1 LTEKLTTC
9 LWFDGNS
16 EEAAKFYVDLFPDA
30 MIHEVTPAPSDYPAG
45 KAGDVLLVS
54 FSIFG
59 RPFQALNGGDFVRFN
74 EAVSLSIACETQD
87 EVDHYWHA
95 LSAHPEAEQCGW
107 VKDRFGLSWQIV
119 PTVLTRLI
127 ADQDRAKAK
136 RAMEAMMGMKKL
148 DIAALELAAHG

>member
-9 LWFDGNS
+9 LWFDGNG
-16 EEAAKFYVDLFPDA
+16 EEAANFYVDLFPESK
-30 MIHEVTPAPSDYPAG
+30 IHEVTRAPSDYPAR

-74 EAVSLSIACETQD
+74 EAVSLSIACETQG
-87 EVDHYWHA
+87 EVDHYWNA
-95 LSAHPEAEQCGW
+95 LSVHPEAEQCGW
-107 VKDRFGLSWQIV
+107 VKDRFGLSWQIL
-119 PTVLTRLI
+119 PTMLTRLI

-136 RAMEAMMGMKKL
+136 RAMQAMMEMKKL
-148 DIAALELAAHG
+148 DIAALERAANG